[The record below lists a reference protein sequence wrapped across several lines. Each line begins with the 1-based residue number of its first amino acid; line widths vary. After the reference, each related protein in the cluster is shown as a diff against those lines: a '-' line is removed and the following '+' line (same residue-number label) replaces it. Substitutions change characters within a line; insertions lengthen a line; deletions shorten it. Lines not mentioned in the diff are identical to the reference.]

1 MRDREKTVYET
12 GIIQGQD
19 KTGKRKGQDRNKK
32 GYKIRLKKCNAG
44 WGRVVSSSTIWTSI
58 VCLYNSIRS
67 FNYETIKDNKS
78 LGIIVVVFI
87 FLFVFMYRNILVNN
101 RRAELK
107 STFDVMMD
115 AMQCHDE
122 SYFIKLH
129 VCVCIH

>member
-1 MRDREKTVYET
+1 MREKGLKDRELRDRHRDLRDREKTVYET
-12 GIIQGQD
+12 GIIQGQY

-32 GYKIRLKKCNAG
+32 GYKIRLKKFNAG

-87 FLFVFMYRNILVNN
+87 FLFVQEYFGQQQKSKTQVNIRCDDGCN
-101 RRAELK
+101 
-107 STFDVMMD
+107 
-115 AMQCHDE
+115 AM
-122 SYFIKLH
+122 S
-129 VCVCIH
+129 